1 MNNLEDLEG
10 EVEEIYQDLRY
21 KGIERTREWIYE
33 NISPDEL
40 QCVGSWPHF
49 TERALKDALEIKICM
64 VESQLSG
71 KTFDIY
77 MNDIQQYREDFPS
90 LTNEGDDC
98 GIFKPGIYIASLD
111 QSVEKNMEDI
121 RIIKHVMKN
130 YQRLHDAM

>member
-1 MNNLEDLEG
+1 MNKLEDLEV

-33 NISPDEL
+33 NISPDEREAEL

-49 TERALKDALEIKICM
+49 IERALKDALEIKICM

-90 LTNEGDDC
+90 LTYKYVKVRTLVSIE
-98 GIFKPGIYIASLD
+98 LW
-111 QSVEKNMEDI
+111 
-121 RIIKHVMKN
+121 
-130 YQRLHDAM
+130 